1 MQVLAVVGVLFLS
14 YLIGSIP
21 VGLVIVRLKTG
32 KDIRRIES
40 GRTGGTNVMR
50 AAGTWAGVTTAIL
63 DLIKG
68 ALTVWLARYL
78 LPGNVWVEVLSPVMA
93 VLGHNYSIFLAERDE
108 RGYLRLR
115 GGAGGAT
122 TVGGAIGLWAP
133 SILIILPIGL
143 LFLLGLGYASIAT
156 MSVALGSMLL
166 FAYRAW
172 VGASPWQYILHGLLT
187 LIILIWALRPN
198 ICRLINGTE
207 RVVGL
212 RAWRKKRR
220 AGRIEATRTL
230 DHSSSSS

>member
-1 MQVLAVVGVLFLS
+1 MQVLPAVGVLLLS
-14 YLIGSIP
+14 YLIGSTPI
-21 VGLVIVRLKTG
+21 GLVIVRLKTG
-32 KDIRRIES
+32 KDIRQIES

-63 DLIKG
+63 DLFKG
-68 ALTVWLARYL
+68 AGVVWLARYL
-78 LPGNVWVEVLSPVMA
+78 VPGNVWLEVLSPVMA

-108 RGYLRLR
+108 RGRFRLR

-133 SILIILPIGL
+133 SILIIIPIGL
-143 LFLLGLGYASIAT
+143 FFLLGVGYASLAT
-156 MSVALGSMLL
+156 MSVALVSMLL

-187 LIILIWALRPN
+187 LILLVWSLRPN

-207 RVVGL
+207 RVVGW

-220 AGRIEATRTL
+220 ARRIETTRAL
-230 DHSSSSS
+230 DHSSSS